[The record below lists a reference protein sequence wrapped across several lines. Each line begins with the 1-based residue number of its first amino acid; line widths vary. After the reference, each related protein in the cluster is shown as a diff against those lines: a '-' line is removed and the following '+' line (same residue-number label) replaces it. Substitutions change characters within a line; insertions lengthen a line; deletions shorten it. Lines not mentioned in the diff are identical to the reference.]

1 MSAATVAQRM
11 LGGRPVLLLMRAD
24 SSSTARRF
32 AASLHGELVDACQRS
47 CWLHAEDDLAPAFR
61 LATELPDHPLVV
73 TTSTS
78 EWSAFEDDRIWSE
91 RQASL
96 VFVLAEGVVPRV
108 PPQVACLLSMC
119 RVSRRLRG
127 PSIDPLPRPLLT
139 ECSRMLSNLL
149 DDTRVLEMFA
159 FAVGVEWSRI
169 NSGGAA
175 EVVAFD
181 IVQEAV
187 RCDLLDR
194 VVEELHRRYPRADTD
209 DLRRRVFALCYGA
222 DG

>member
-1 MSAATVAQRM
+1 
-11 LGGRPVLLLMRAD
+11 
-24 SSSTARRF
+24 
-32 AASLHGELVDACQRS
+32 
-47 CWLHAEDDLAPAFR
+47 
-61 LATELPDHPLVV
+61 
-73 TTSTS
+73 
-78 EWSAFEDDRIWSE
+78 
-91 RQASL
+91 
-96 VFVLAEGVVPRV
+96 
-108 PPQVACLLSMC
+108 
-119 RVSRRLRG
+119 
-127 PSIDPLPRPLLT
+127 
-139 ECSRMLSNLL
+139 MLSNLL